1 MADTGTA
8 LRNAPLQGRL
18 VRSAH
23 VDIVPAA
30 EAGRIVLRAKTEA
43 IAPLSRAL
51 GVKLPEQPKTSAQAK
66 ASRLA
71 GRIALW
77 IGPDEWLVVD
87 PNGADLMALCAKV
100 KKRHSAV
107 DVSHRN
113 TAILVSG
120 EAAQSVISA
129 GCPQNLSPDVFPVG
143 ACSRTIF
150 GKAEIILLREEDQLF
165 RVECWRSFSDY
176 VFAFLADAA
185 RDPVV

>member
-8 LRNAPLQGRL
+8 IRALPLHGRL
-18 VRSAH
+18 VRTAH
-23 VDIVPAA
+23 VDIVPADPA
-30 EAGRIVLRAKTEA
+30 SRLALRASAEA

-71 GRIALW
+71 GRVALW
-77 IGPDEWLVVD
+77 IGPDEWLVID
-87 PNGADLMALCAKV
+87 PSGTDLTAPCAKV

-120 EAAQSVISA
+120 PAAQSVISA

-143 ACSRTIF
+143 ACSRTVL
-150 GKAEIILLREEDQLF
+150 GKAEIILLREDAQAF

-185 RDPVV
+185 RDSVV